1 MNETEINNRFEEINA
16 KLDMVLQYV
25 ENQSKR
31 FKAVEDLVDDTKII
45 GYDLFNTTVEE
56 LDHNN
61 IEIDPLEVKML
72 LLRLVKNLGNLNDMM
87 GQFESIND
95 LLKDLGPITHD
106 LGLSTIETIALYEE
120 KGYFKIFENLSGNIE
135 SILKIAVNFSNPDLL
150 NTLEV
155 VSRKISESKIDTKKY
170 NKSLFGLYK
179 ELKSPEVRQTLA
191 FSLRMI
197 KELNIELN
205 KQNNN

>member
-155 VSRKISESKIDTKKY
+155 VSRKISESKIDTKKD

>member
-25 ENQSKR
+25 ENQNKR

-155 VSRKISESKIDTKKY
+155 VSRKISEAKIDTKKD